1 MPPRRTRPPALPPR
15 EKILRAARRL
25 LNSKG
30 FERLSLRAVARSARL
45 APSSLY
51 EYFDGR
57 DELLEAVAASSL
69 RELHELLV
77 VACRGEA
84 DAPSQLLNA
93 ASAYLEFARTRAREF
108 ELVFSRTRPP
118 KQVAPPAD
126 SPLLPIVAAIVRAV
140 EEGALT
146 PNAGLSPLDMALSI
160 WTQVHGIAVL
170 RTRYLA
176 DTQGFDE
183 KARQL
188 VAASINA
195 WSPRNRAQS

>member
-1 MPPRRTRPPALPPR
+1 MAAERHLNLQSYAL
-15 EKILRAARRL
+15 L
-25 LNSKG
+25 
-30 FERLSLRAVARSARL
+30 RSASGTRSD
-45 APSSLY
+45 PNN
-51 EYFDGR
+51 
-57 DELLEAVAASSL
+57 V
-69 RELHELLV
+69 LLV
-77 VACRGEA
+77 
-84 DAPSQLLNA
+84 
-93 ASAYLEFARTRAREF
+93 
-108 ELVFSRTRPP
+108 
-118 KQVAPPAD
+118 PPAD

>member
-1 MPPRRTRPPALPPR
+1 MGCTVAYS
-15 EKILRAARRL
+15 E
-25 LNSKG
+25 SK
-30 FERLSLRAVARSARL
+30 FLRLSRLQTLRGTAFFAAQKSMAAERHLNLQSYALLRSASGTRSD
-45 APSSLY
+45 PNN
-51 EYFDGR
+51 
-57 DELLEAVAASSL
+57 V
-69 RELHELLV
+69 LLV
-77 VACRGEA
+77 
-84 DAPSQLLNA
+84 
-93 ASAYLEFARTRAREF
+93 
-108 ELVFSRTRPP
+108 
-118 KQVAPPAD
+118 PPAD